1 MKLFNVI
8 IIIVA
13 AATAFGFVASC
24 SKSGETC
31 KASKATCAA
40 RAAMEKIYEAQM
52 DYGKKHGKYCVDF
65 KELKPFINGMP
76 ELEDFAS
83 EPAKLTLLPKDK
95 TFELTVKIYE
105 DHMRVKIAPEPISPQ
120 GTREPYCLMRKYGEK
135 KVESCPFII

>member
-1 MKLFNVI
+1 MKIIKLFVF
-8 IIIVA
+8 A
-13 AATAFGFVASC
+13 AAGMAALCAASC
-24 SKSGETC
+24 SKGSDSC

-40 RAAMEKIYEAQM
+40 RATMEKVYEAQM
-52 DYGKKHGKYCVDF
+52 DYAKKNGKYCVDF

-95 TFELTVKIYE
+95 SFELTVKIYE

-135 KVESCPFII
+135 KVETCPFII